1 MSENKTLRSVD
12 RKIFKTSFQDGFLD
26 IFLASFILMFAIAPL
41 LSSTLGDF
49 WSSFIFLPFWGLVY
63 LVLMV
68 LRRKVVAPRIG
79 TVKWGEMRKK
89 KLRTGSIIMLIFN
102 ILFLALGIVSF
113 LAPIESGFGMSIR
126 FGIMVLILFSG
137 AGYMLDYD
145 PLYVY
150 GILIVLAM
158 PLGEW
163 LFQNAGFSHHGYPA
177 VFGTLAGIMLL
188 RGLFKFITLVKNT
201 PVPTGEKEYTNG

>member
-1 MSENKTLRSVD
+1 
-12 RKIFKTSFQDGFLD
+12 
-26 IFLASFILMFAIAPL
+26 
-41 LSSTLGDF
+41 
-49 WSSFIFLPFWGLVY
+49 
-63 LVLMV
+63 
-68 LRRKVVAPRIG
+68 
-79 TVKWGEMRKK
+79 
-89 KLRTGSIIMLIFN
+89 
-102 ILFLALGIVSF
+102 
-113 LAPIESGFGMSIR
+113 MSIR

-201 PVPTGEKEYTNG
+201 PVPTDEKEYTNG